1 MRTSQPRPLERSVVY
16 LALPTSCSLP
26 PVISTSSL
34 AGLRVPLRDLDL
46 ARPTGDGDLLRSSSS
61 ISALLP
67 LLSLGDETDEVLR
80 RLRGAYRSIDPL
92 LFPLRGLLVR
102 LRLRLRLT
110 LRDRL
115 LLGLRRRRGVMLRSR
130 LLLRVSRCSSR
141 SRPLRLDVAFAL
153 MRSRSG
159 LREARL
165 RTGDL
170 PRALEERD
178 AERDRDRDG
187 ELALRLL
194 RDLGGGERLLET
206 DGDLLRLRGGGE
218 GERELVEEKDLR
230 RRRSGLRPL
239 PLPPRP
245 R

>member
-1 MRTSQPRPLERSVVY
+1 MRTSQPRPLQGSMVY
-16 LALPTSCSLP
+16 LAVPTSCSLLS
-26 PVISTSSL
+26 VSSTLFL
-34 AGLRVPLRDLDL
+34 AGLWVPLRDLDL
-46 ARPTGDGDLLRSSSS
+46 AGPTGDGDLLRSSSA

-102 LRLRLRLT
+102 LRLRLT

-141 SRPLRLDVAFAL
+141 SRPLRLDVTFAL

-178 AERDRDRDG
+178 AERERDRE

-194 RDLGGGERLLET
+194 RDLGGGERLLEM